1 HRLFLAALIIA
12 AKAANDKTYKNKSF
26 VVFTDNLF
34 PVSEINLMERQL
46 LHILDFNI
54 MISSLEY
61 DNMCERIRAVEDQMA
76 AVSSCDPVPVPFPSP
91 PNSHLSS
98 SLPKSLPSLPSLS
111 HRSFNMPSF
120 IAKFTASYGGHMSP
134 VSPGTARMNSAA
146 SSYSSSYTNG
156 GFMRNNSPGSSGKR
170 MDSVAQAFAAPAL
183 GTGPGTRSPA
193 ARLSKKHKVVSDP
206 QRPSASQP
214 SAVQKG
220 IPSHP
225 AALALLFFLDLTSFM
240 FQKRNNGKASSEKLE
255 TILEPRFTRNG
266 SFDCADILWRSEN
279 AFREQM
285 NSLRKAT
292 VGEYGRFFKAMKQI
306 ANQKIENV
314 FEHRVDGNELDYETL
329 QEASKTSLENPEIIA
344 TASAIVDQ
352 CLLFTNTKPEEDG
365 FVAMKELE
373 DSIDARW
380 CLDVPDGSSN
390 EVVSFSLFKPAQKV
404 SPSHWQNSLWGLT
417 LPFSA
422 AQKLANVNLLLTTP
436 LPIPAFTNVE
446 DTPAFL
452 RSGAPRTPQHLRHPL
467 RLPLAPRHLFTIGG
481 VHVAS
486 VVAGRRTADGLAQ
499 VKLGA
504 RVGIICIEGLVL
516 IAENLHHGGGQ
527 AHTRFSK
534 APARKWKLMYVPVA
548 LHKVCAR
555 EHLTYANISNVLEIN
570 LANSVLFSVQ
580 VDDDIDRHR
589 LFMFLNS
596 ASGGQIGVRKAATP
610 SIQLDPSQWIFN
622 RPKADQAPP
631 RPLAVEVPKS
641 AELVLEQTLALCK
654 PVASSHPQEVF
665 TTLCYP
671 FITKNEAWEKLS
683 KSHFSIVSNSDGL
696 RPRAV
701 ISVVETF
708 VNICSIEITANF
720 DVTSAGERDILMTL
734 QSCAAQTLVPYLVR
748 VKDSHLRDTLVDELN
763 SIKSFV
769 AVSEYNRILPFL
781 TARDGIPE
789 YIALSQHVTM
799 EVLAEV
805 ECHLTVIL
813 HSQLLQPSGS
823 EIADQLVDLGASNCV
838 LKAVQTPLG
847 LIRFVSI
854 ASRVDPAR
862 VFVCTAVTK
871 DTRVTAESA
880 GASKVSI
887 EFSFAADHTRGVTY
901 RICLPK
907 PLATS
912 VHAVL
917 RDREEAVCFGDEA
930 VDYAAVYGSPQSI
943 PVELHEQP
951 QQAADDGIN
960 KSLNAQNIPAAGT
973 RKKTARPRVHR
984 HTCMNDLPPLPV
996 VTMPRTPP
1004 RHTPPPTAS
1013 SSSQQQSPVSAR
1025 ASAARVSFAA
1035 EEQVV
1040 TTAHPDAFN
1049 ALLLAPVAPPAEQ
1062 AVAKPHSTTP
1072 PRDSS
1077 PPMQRPSAA
1086 KRVKGWVSAQVNFF
1100 NALAEQHQKKQQM
1113 LRVKPQLPTN
1123 PGHTVAIASVAN
1135 DAGTHPEDTPAVQLP
1150 SASVPPVPPAK
1161 RLDVLTAQELE
1172 LLHSTTA
1179 VLPPKNY
1186 PKEFIGD
1193 WMFVPKYA
1201 KIIVARGGIFRVSNF
1216 ALAHEY
1222 LKSLGADLQNET
1234 VF

>member
-1 HRLFLAALIIA
+1 
-12 AKAANDKTYKNKSF
+12 
-26 VVFTDNLF
+26 
-34 PVSEINLMERQL
+34 
-46 LHILDFNI
+46 
-54 MISSLEY
+54 
-61 DNMCERIRAVEDQMA
+61 
-76 AVSSCDPVPVPFPSP
+76 
-91 PNSHLSS
+91 
-98 SLPKSLPSLPSLS
+98 
-111 HRSFNMPSF
+111 
-120 IAKFTASYGGHMSP
+120 
-134 VSPGTARMNSAA
+134 
-146 SSYSSSYTNG
+146 
-156 GFMRNNSPGSSGKR
+156 
-170 MDSVAQAFAAPAL
+170 
-183 GTGPGTRSPA
+183 
-193 ARLSKKHKVVSDP
+193 
-206 QRPSASQP
+206 
-214 SAVQKG
+214 
-220 IPSHP
+220 
-225 AALALLFFLDLTSFM
+225 M

-255 TILEPRFTRNG
+255 AVLEPRFTRNG

-285 NSLRKAT
+285 NSLRKILQSTCKMTPHVQAIFDASMSMQQTADVLVELLEYSTTDWPWNAT

-329 QEASKTSLENPEIIA
+329 QTIDGLLKKLLARPLWMRMFLHEASKTSLENPEIIA

-352 CLLFTNTKPEEDG
+352 CLLFANTKPEEDG

-446 DTPAFL
+446 ETPAFL

-622 RPKADQAPP
+622 RPKTDQAPP

-641 AELVLEQTLALCK
+641 AELVLEQTLALSK
-654 PVASSHPQEVF
+654 PAASSHPQEVF

-1062 AVAKPHSTTP
+1062 AGAKPPCEQHSTTP